1 MYIYII
7 YIIYTLYTSM
17 IFFIYIYNMHNA
29 KNDISKN
36 EIYFLKSYIL
46 VSSKPSKTQNNI
58 IFEYI

>member
-1 MYIYII
+1 
-7 YIIYTLYTSM
+7 
-17 IFFIYIYNMHNA
+17 MHIKNDVS